1 MPGYMRVGHPW
12 ELYIAVV
19 SRECVIPFKIHKCIR
34 LFIASDVAPKMC
46 AKLV

>member
-1 MPGYMRVGHPW
+1 MVGYMRVGHPW

-19 SRECVIPFKIHKCIR
+19 SRECRILLKMHKCSR
-34 LFIASDVAPKMC
+34 LFIASDVAPKVC

>member
-1 MPGYMRVGHPW
+1 MVGYMRVGHPW

-19 SRECVIPFKIHKCIR
+19 SRECRIPLKMHKCSR

-46 AKLV
+46 VKLV